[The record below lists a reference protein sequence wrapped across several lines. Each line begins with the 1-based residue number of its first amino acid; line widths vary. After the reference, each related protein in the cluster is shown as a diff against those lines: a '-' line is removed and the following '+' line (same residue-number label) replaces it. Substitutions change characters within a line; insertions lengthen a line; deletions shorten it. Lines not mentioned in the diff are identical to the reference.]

1 MADDL
6 ILVETDAFHPPEIPE
21 SLGIDPLLSALVC
34 TLLFIELSGD
44 KTVDPD
50 DAVTAEE
57 AIGYYLQRLTP
68 KQVTA
73 IKKHLSKLGD
83 YAEQHGWSPE
93 AVKCIRG
100 FLANAGVGEDDDDAA
115 DE

>member
-1 MADDL
+1 MADDVNW
-6 ILVETDAFHPPEIPE
+6 VETDAFHPPEIPD
-21 SLGIDPLLSALVC
+21 SLGVDPLLSALVC

-68 KQVTA
+68 KQITA
-73 IKKHLSKLGD
+73 IEKQLLNLGD

-93 AVKCIRG
+93 AVGCIRG
-100 FLANAGVGEDDDDAA
+100 FLTNAGVGDDAGDPA
-115 DE
+115 NG